1 MLTNPAR
8 RSSGRDGEAPSSAHG
23 APREEASPS
32 AEPTAESA
40 RERLVRIRTLH
51 GEDLLAVERELGMAV
66 RNGVSPATDAAV
78 HLLEAGGKRV
88 RPMCVIL
95 AAACFGKVNAAVRA
109 AAVASELVH
118 VATLL
123 HDDVLDDGRE
133 RRNRPTSRLL
143 WGNANSV
150 LAGDML
156 LTEALERTAAAAPPA
171 VLSHLFVTLR
181 RLVDGEILQLAGRA
195 TLEVDEPTYF
205 RIVSNK
211 TASLFEWAARA
222 GAACTGAS
230 EAHCEALGEFGART
244 GLAFQLVDD
253 VLDYSGD
260 ANTAGKALL
269 ADLTEGKL
277 TLPLIRTLAETPSLR
292 AAVDASRAGDAEAA
306 CRVAEAVRAS
316 GACQA
321 VRALARE
328 ESLRALDPLTTLPPS
343 TARDLLGAIARE
355 LSARAS

>member
-1 MLTNPAR
+1 MPLDGHSPLM
-8 RSSGRDGEAPSSAHG
+8 SS
-23 APREEASPS
+23 
-32 AEPTAESA
+32 EPTPETA
-40 RERLVRIRTLH
+40 RERLIRIRALY
-51 GEDLLAVERELGMAV
+51 GEDLVAVEQELGAAV
-66 RNGVSPATDAAV
+66 RSGVPRATDAAI

-95 AAACFGKVNAAVRA
+95 AASCFGRVGPAVRA

-118 VATLL
+118 IATLL
-123 HDDVLDDGRE
+123 HDDVIDDGRQ
-133 RRNRPTSRLL
+133 RRGKPTSRLL
-143 WGNANSV
+143 WGNAVSV
-150 LAGDML
+150 LSGDML
-156 LTEALERTAAAAPPA
+156 LTQALERTAAAAPA
-171 VLSHLFVTLR
+171 DVLSHLFVTLR

-222 GAACTGAS
+222 GAACAGAT
-230 EAHCEALGEFGART
+230 EAQCNALAEFGART

-260 ANTAGKALL
+260 ARAAGKALL

-277 TLPLIRTLAETPSLR
+277 TLPLIRTLAENPSLR
-292 AAVDASRAGDAEAA
+292 ADVDACRAGDAQAA
-306 CRVAEAVRAS
+306 DRVADAVRAS

-321 VRALARE
+321 VRLLARD
-328 ESLRALDPLTTLPPS
+328 ESLKALDPLATLPPS
-343 TARDLLGAIARE
+343 PARDLLGAIAKE